1 MSAGS
6 EDQGRHDRAPIN
18 DQFSHRTSTL
28 RQRTC
33 AWPLDRYGRSSYG
46 WAVDDSAIPGWLEK
60 EAAPTIGWG
69 APGRRRLGG
78 AAGRA
83 RGDRRTS
90 DQRTIG
96 RGGGSSRT
104 TSAGRVLINSS
115 GFSLYVFSGDAAPT
129 PVTSC
134 LPANTAPTGTMCTAI
149 WRPLLAT
156 GPLVAGP
163 GVRAKGLAKLT
174 RAGIG
179 DQVTYFGQPLYT
191 FVQDTAA
198 GQING
203 QDITSFHGFWRLVG
217 VDGKPAADRAAVG
230 LELSADGPILKTTT
244 AGGTART
251 LYNLTSD
258 PPGGTACT
266 AACTAFWPPVL
277 TDRLPAAGPGVNRN
291 ALGLLHRPEGTLQV
305 TYFGQPMYLYAFDLG
320 AGQPGGQV
328 NGNNNIDANVN
339 GVWYSVAPDG
349 RSNAGAVP
357 VLTET
362 AAAQTILA
370 ASAVSSGGTTAT
382 LYTFSLDNAA
392 DKRLQRQLRPGVAAA
407 ADDCASGARPGRD
420 RLAAGNRPTP
430 GWQFPDQ
437 LRRTPALPV
446 LSGAQSDDGRRRQ
459 ERLRG
464 HVQGDHRRQY
474 S

>member
-1 MSAGS
+1 MAGRLTIQRYPDGS
-6 EDQGRHDRAPIN
+6 RR
-18 DQFSHRTSTL
+18 
-28 RQRTC
+28 RQ
-33 AWPLDRYGRSSYG
+33 L
-46 WAVDDSAIPGWLEK
+46 
-60 EAAPTIGWG
+60 
-69 APGRRRLGG
+69 RRLGG
-78 AAGRA
+78 ALLAVVALVGLQAVPAAIAGPA
-83 RGDRRTS
+83 TS
-90 DQRTIG
+90 APSG
-96 RGGGSSRT
+96 AVVVSSRQ

-392 DKRLQRQLRPGVAAA
+392 TSDCNANCARAWPPLLTTAPPVPGPGVTASQLGTVQRQDGSFQISYAGHPLYLFSQALNPTTAGDGKNAFGGTFKVITAA
-407 ADDCASGARPGRD
+407 S
-420 RLAAGNRPTP
+420 N
-430 GWQFPDQ
+430 
-437 LRRTPALPV
+437 
-446 LSGAQSDDGRRRQ
+446 S
-459 ERLRG
+459 
-464 HVQGDHRRQY
+464 
-474 S
+474 